1 MSNLIDMVEYKAR
14 IKFKEDMK
22 RNEDINKKIKEIQAE
37 RHERIKQLFQNIP
50 AKVSATVTHI
60 Y

>member
-37 RHERIKQLFQNIP
+37 RREMFNHLRVP
-50 AKVSATVTHI
+50 AKVRATVTHI